1 MGRGEQHRQWMYLI
15 IFLIPVAAT
24 ALINNLNGKW
34 IFDKKTA
41 IIFLII
47 AYLQTIIIEILISDT
62 L

>member
-1 MGRGEQHRQWMYLI
+1 MYLI

-24 ALINNLNGKW
+24 SLINNLNGKW